1 MQMAREK
8 VGSAQPGSEAA
19 KVFKDYECEGQLS
32 LFDFLEEEKANEENE
47 ENTDDYPDMP
57 DDGDSCVGG

>member
-1 MQMAREK
+1 MAREK
-8 VGSAQPGSEAA
+8 VGSAQPGFEAA

-32 LFDFLEEEKANEENE
+32 LFDFLEEEKANEEN
-47 ENTDDYPDMP
+47 TDDYTDMS

>member
-8 VGSAQPGSEAA
+8 AGSAQPGSEAA
-19 KVFKDYECEGQLS
+19 RFFKDYECEGQLS
-32 LFDFLEEEKANEENE
+32 LFDFLVEEKANEEN
-47 ENTDDYPDMP
+47 TDDFPDMPDMP

>member
-8 VGSAQPGSEAA
+8 AGSAQPGSEAA

-32 LFDFLEEEKANEENE
+32 LFDFLEEKANEENE
-47 ENTDDYPDMP
+47 ENTDDFPDMP

>member
-8 VGSAQPGSEAA
+8 AGSAQPGSEAA

-32 LFDFLEEEKANEENE
+32 LFDFLEEEKTNEENE
-47 ENTDDYPDMP
+47 ENTDDFPDMP

>member
-8 VGSAQPGSEAA
+8 AESAQPGSKAA
-19 KVFKDYECEGQLS
+19 RVFKNYECEGQLS
-32 LFDFLEEEKANEENE
+32 LFDFLEEKANE

-57 DDGDSCVGG
+57 DDGDSRMGG

>member
-1 MQMAREK
+1 MAKEK
-8 VGSAQPGSEAA
+8 AGSAQPGSEAA

-32 LFDFLEEEKANEENE
+32 LFDFLEEEKANEEN
-47 ENTDDYPDMP
+47 TDDYPDMP

>member
-8 VGSAQPGSEAA
+8 AGSAQPGSEAA
-19 KVFKDYECEGQLS
+19 RVFRNYECEGQLS
-32 LFDFLEEEKANEENE
+32 LFDFLEEEKTNE

-57 DDGDSCVGG
+57 NMPDDGDSCVGG

>member
-1 MQMAREK
+1 MAREK
-8 VGSAQPGSEAA
+8 AGSAQPGSEAA

-32 LFDFLEEEKANEENE
+32 LFDFLEENANE
-47 ENTDDYPDMP
+47 ENTDDFPDMP